1 MEARSTFTELAA
13 ARHSCRRFSTQPVSE
28 DTLQQ
33 LLHVASLAP
42 ASKGINSSSLI
53 PVTDKEQITRL
64 SSCKE
69 RGCSFIKNVPLVI
82 AVTAD
87 PALSDVW
94 TENASIAAT
103 YLLLEAQALGL
114 GACWVQ
120 IRERKDADGTDSEA
134 IVHRLLA
141 LSETTRILCLIAIGY
156 SEN

>member
-13 ARHSCRRFSTQPVSE
+13 ARHSCRRFSTQPISE

-33 LLHVASLAP
+33 LLHAASLAP

-64 SSCKE
+64 SNCKE
-69 RGCSFIKNVPLVI
+69 RGCSFIKNAPLVI

-114 GACWVQ
+114 GACWIQ
-120 IRERKDADGTDSEA
+120 IRERKDAEGTDSECVVRE
-134 IVHRLLA
+134 ILD
-141 LSETTRILCLIAIGY
+141 LSSDRRVLCLIAVGTLD
-156 SEN
+156 

>member
-1 MEARSTFTELAA
+1 MEVRSTFTELAA
-13 ARHSCRRFSTQPVSE
+13 ARHSCRRFSTQSISE

-33 LLHVASLAP
+33 LLHAASLAP

-64 SSCKE
+64 SGCKE
-69 RGCSFIKNVPLVI
+69 RGCSFIKNAPLVI

-114 GACWVQ
+114 GACWIQ
-120 IRERKDADGTDSEA
+120 IRERKDAEGTDSECVVRE
-134 IVHRLLA
+134 ILD
-141 LSETTRILCLIAIGY
+141 LSSDRRVLCLIAVGTLD
-156 SEN
+156 

>member
-1 MEARSTFTELAA
+1 MEVRSTFTELAA
-13 ARHSCRRFSTQPVSE
+13 ARHSCRRFSTQPISE

-33 LLHVASLAP
+33 LLHAASLAP

-69 RGCSFIKNVPLVI
+69 RGCSFIKNAPLVI
-82 AVTAD
+82 AVTAY

-120 IRERKDADGTDSEA
+120 IRERKDAEGTDSECVVRK
-134 IVHRLLA
+134 ILN
-141 LSETTRILCLIAIGY
+141 LSSDKRVLCLIAVGTLD
-156 SEN
+156 

>member
-1 MEARSTFTELAA
+1 MEVRSTFTELAA
-13 ARHSCRRFSTQPVSE
+13 ARHSCRRFSTQPISK

-33 LLHVASLAP
+33 LLHAASLAP

-64 SSCKE
+64 SSSKE
-69 RGCSFIKNVPLVI
+69 RGCSFIKNAPLVI

-120 IRERKDADGTDSEA
+120 IRERKDAEGTDSECVVRE
-134 IVHRLLA
+134 ILN
-141 LSETTRILCLIAIGY
+141 LSFDRRVLCLIAVGTLD
-156 SEN
+156 